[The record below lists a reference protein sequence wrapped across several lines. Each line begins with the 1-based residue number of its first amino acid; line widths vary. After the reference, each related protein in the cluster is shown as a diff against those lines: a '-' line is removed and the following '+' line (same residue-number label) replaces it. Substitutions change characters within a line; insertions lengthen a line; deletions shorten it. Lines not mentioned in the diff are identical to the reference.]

1 MILDNWPLRL
11 IRALLVVSL
20 VVMASADGPSDPPQP
35 PPALETRNISVVAP
49 NGQRTHLQYTARLS
63 SSTYVLDAD
72 DSVRSVACSPQG
84 LVVEITVTDAPLFR
98 RRVRRSTVLAGDH
111 RWNCTDAQGQR
122 LRILQTVLR
131 PPALHAAQPH
141 ATFRLQTRMAVLSE
155 AFESLQLTFYR
166 GQRTPEQA
174 HGLLAAQAQPSAHAT
189 TEAGPRPS
197 AKAPAEP
204 QEQPPAPT
212 SPELRPALPTPNPF
226 RVAEASPA
234 QSAPGTYSSGPQ
246 PSGTGIGFPDLIAA
260 EVPEVTSVH
269 SMSREAAEDPAT
281 SQPLPPIPDGPP
293 DVDAAEDSEAA
304 VSETGR
310 RMPAAYIGRRLMGCS
325 WNEYEKCDWCLWSD
339 CCSCHSCHWEC
350 QTCDGGDEDDCNSCN
365 SDRHFYDG
373 YWGDTCNPCLHNSH
387 CSAGHYCNRAD
398 TVSDSYNQWDCKQC
412 GVSQCRS
419 CSTSGSCS
427 ACNHPYHLH
436 TGTLTD
442 SCNQCTQQ
450 MHCSTG
456 TYCDLADTGSSA
468 YSSWS
473 CKSCGVS
480 RCTACSS
487 YSSCTACQSGYHPY
501 DGFRSDSCELC
512 LTTSH
517 CSPGSYCNKE
527 DRASMTYD
535 KYECVQCDSRCAACN
550 RDGCTSCKAGY
561 HLHKGL
567 TTNTC
572 EQCLDA
578 SHCGTGEYCTR
589 EDLGS
594 SLSKKWEC
602 QPCDS
607 KCASCNGGGASACT
621 SCISGPRPHLST
633 VGTCEACLEE
643 SHCPHG
649 YTCTS
654 GEWGSTFLSEWE
666 CVDIFGTCAK
676 DMPPKRSSVTRSDG
690 KHVVLLKSVTIKK
703 HESDGVLGSGGEQ
716 DFYFWTHRGS
726 KHELPCLSLTDDH
739 QAFRNIDADVGAV
752 ACDEAL
758 RFGLWES
765 DSFGSEWLGT
775 SWMFD
780 DAYGDRW
787 FTTLDF
793 LSSATYLY
801 RGDKADFELE
811 CQGCHACASA
821 ESTSN
826 PLSQFKQ
833 GERIDVGPV
842 NVWNYDTQ
850 SGTAIEAFDLV
861 GDSTS
866 GGPSVRCS
874 NCYLGIPSNEVVPP
888 KVPGC
893 GRLCVL
899 QDVGRPQWRLHCTSS
914 PLADSSHPNC
924 QCLLRINTAKFGGF
938 DPVPARGWCTRDGSW
953 SSVRPSLLSCQWL
966 GLGAVR

>member
-1 MILDNWPLRL
+1 
-11 IRALLVVSL
+11 
-20 VVMASADGPSDPPQP
+20 
-35 PPALETRNISVVAP
+35 
-49 NGQRTHLQYTARLS
+49 
-63 SSTYVLDAD
+63 
-72 DSVRSVACSPQG
+72 
-84 LVVEITVTDAPLFR
+84 
-98 RRVRRSTVLAGDH
+98 
-111 RWNCTDAQGQR
+111 
-122 LRILQTVLR
+122 
-131 PPALHAAQPH
+131 
-141 ATFRLQTRMAVLSE
+141 MAVLSE

-174 HGLLAAQAQPSAHAT
+174 HGHLAAQAQPSAPAAT
-189 TEAGPRPS
+189 DAGPRPS
-197 AKAPAEP
+197 APAQP
-204 QEQPPAPT
+204 QEQPPAST
-212 SPELRPALPTPNPF
+212 SPELRPALPTPSPF
-226 RVAEASPA
+226 RVAEASPTR
-234 QSAPGTYSSGPQ
+234 SAPGMNSSGPN
-246 PSGTGIGFPDLIAA
+246 PSGRGIGFPDLIAA
-260 EVPEVTSVH
+260 EVPEVTSVPGI
-269 SMSREAAEDPAT
+269 SLEAAEGPAT
-281 SQPLPPIPDGPP
+281 SQPLLPIPDGPP
-293 DVDAAEDSEAA
+293 DVDTAEDSEVA
-304 VSETGR
+304 VSEMRR

-325 WNEYEKCDWCLWSD
+325 WNEYETCRTFCLSD
-339 CCSCHSCHWEC
+339 CCSCDSCHWEC
-350 QTCDGGDEDDCNSCN
+350 KTCDGGDEDDCISCHSN
-365 SDRHFYDG
+365 RHFYDG
-373 YWGDTCNPCLHNSH
+373 SWGDTCNQCLQNAH

-398 TVSDSYNQWDCKQC
+398 TAPGSYNQWDCKQC
-412 GVSQCRS
+412 GVSRCSSCPNWASCDSCHSPYHLHKGTVTHSCNGCTSNAHCSGGHYCNRADLSSGTYSQWSCTSCGVSQCQS

-450 MHCSTG
+450 SHCTSG
-456 TYCDLADTGSSA
+456 TYCNLADTGSSI

-487 YSSCTACQSGYHPY
+487 YSSCTACQSEYHLY
-501 DGFRSDSCELC
+501 DGVMSDSCELC
-512 LTTSH
+512 LRTAH

-527 DRASMTYD
+527 DLVSKTYD
-535 KYECVQCDSRCAACN
+535 KYECVPCDSRCAACN
-550 RDGCTSCKAGY
+550 RGGCTSCKAGY
-561 HLHKGL
+561 HLRKGL

-572 EQCLDA
+572 EQCLDG
-578 SHCGTGEYCTR
+578 SHCGAGEYCTQ

-594 SLSKKWEC
+594 SLAKKWEC
-602 QPCDS
+602 QPCHS
-607 KCASCNGGGASACT
+607 NCASCNGGGASACT
-621 SCISGPRPHLST
+621 SCISGTRPHLST

-643 SHCPHG
+643 SHCPQG

-654 GEWGSTFLSEWE
+654 EDWLSTFYRKWE

-703 HESDGVLGSGGEQ
+703 HERDGIAGLGGKQ

-726 KHELPCLSLTDDH
+726 KHELPCLSLTEDH

-765 DSFGSEWLGT
+765 DSFDSPWLDT

-793 LSSATYLY
+793 LSTSTYLY

-811 CQGCHACASA
+811 CQGCHTCTSA
-821 ESTSN
+821 ESTLN

-833 GERIDVGPV
+833 GKRIDVGPV

-874 NCYLGIPSNEVVPP
+874 NCYLGIPSNEVVSP

-893 GRLCVL
+893 LPRPAAGRWAATVAPPLHL
-899 QDVGRPQWRLHCTSS
+899 QPIS
-914 PLADSSHPNC
+914 
-924 QCLLRINTAKFGGF
+924 
-938 DPVPARGWCTRDGSW
+938 
-953 SSVRPSLLSCQWL
+953 
-966 GLGAVR
+966 